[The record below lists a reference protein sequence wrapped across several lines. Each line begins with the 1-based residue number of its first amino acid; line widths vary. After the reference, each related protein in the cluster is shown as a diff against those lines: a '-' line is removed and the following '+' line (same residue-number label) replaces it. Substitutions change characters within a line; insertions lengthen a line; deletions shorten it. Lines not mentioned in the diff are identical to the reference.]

1 MLLDDNISVDCAHT
15 KLDLASVGPGKEYL
29 YRQDDSRNERF
40 AAASQNENCQS
51 GVLQMKKIL
60 LATSAIAGVALSAQV
75 AQAQITVT
83 LGGYTEFFF
92 GYYDDDLGNRTDREF
107 ELETEI
113 VVRADGK
120 ADNGL
125 LYGGKVELQNSNIGS
140 TADQRGIGTDE
151 ASVYLGGTWGRLELG
166 DFDGAADTLKI
177 YAPLIGV
184 EQLDGDYIDFARAPG
199 TGAFANTTVFGTQP
213 AFGIFVPDS
222 GDATKA
228 MYLTP
233 RFAGFQ
239 AGVSYTPESDSEA
252 QDVVALENTR
262 AYSDFFEFG
271 ANYTG
276 EFAGFGVAL
285 SATGSIA
292 SGRDT
297 VGTTVGLEDFFA
309 YGFGAQVKYA
319 GFALGGNW
327 VEADD
332 FNKPTTGAIGGDQT
346 EWHVGASYTV
356 GPLAIGAS
364 YMDAE
369 GYKAAPGSVTTQVF
383 ADEYTAYGVGVAYT
397 LAPGFILQSD
407 IIYYEEDVRT
417 GGGTTAVTTTSNE
430 GYVWVVSTRLNF

>member
-1 MLLDDNISVDCAHT
+1 
-15 KLDLASVGPGKEYL
+15 
-29 YRQDDSRNERF
+29 
-40 AAASQNENCQS
+40 
-51 GVLQMKKIL
+51 MKKIL
-60 LATSAIAGVALSAQV
+60 LATSALAGVALSAQV

-92 GYYDDDLGNRTDREF
+92 GYYDDDAPTPTGQGRTDREF

-125 LYGGKVELQNSNIGS
+125 LYGGKVELQNSTIGS
-140 TADQRGIGTDE
+140 TADARGIGTDE

-184 EQLDGDYIDFARAPG
+184 EQLDGDYVDFISVPG
-199 TGAFANTTVFGTQP
+199 TAGGPFANTAVFGAQP

-228 MYLTP
+228 MYITP

-239 AGVSYTPESDSEA
+239 AGVSYTPESGSEA
-252 QDVVALENTR
+252 QEVVAFENTK

-292 SGRDT
+292 SGRDAT
-297 VGTTVGLEDFFA
+297 PAAIALEDFFA
-309 YGFGAQVKYA
+309 YGFGAQIKYA

-332 FNKPTTGAIGGDQT
+332 FNKPTTGAIGGDQS
-346 EWHVGASYTV
+346 EWHVGASYTA
-356 GPLAIGAS
+356 GPLAVGVS

-369 GYKAAPGSVTTQVF
+369 GYKGTPSSAATQVY
-383 ADEYTAYGVGVAYT
+383 ANEYQSYGIGVAYT
-397 LAPGFILQSD
+397 LAPGFVLQSD
-407 IIYYEEDVRT
+407 VMFIDEEVIT
-417 GGGTTAVTTTSNE
+417 GAAGATTTASND
-430 GYVWVVSTRLNF
+430 GYVWLVSTRLNF